1 MSELRTNKIV
11 PRDGLPSGTSGD
23 FSGGGILQIVTTF
36 KKDAQI
42 ISGSGNVTQNQEYPI
57 TGLSVVI
64 KPSRSSNLVWVQ
76 GFVSHN
82 CNDNQQASF
91 YVSRNGTNVT
101 PIGDA
106 GSSNQKRVFVS
117 AQGNQDYH
125 SNWVVKNTPFWFMD
139 NPATTSAVTYQVGA
153 IMGVTNSKY
162 LYVNRSERDNSGTGY
177 DYRAVSNLT
186 AWEISG

>member
-23 FSGGGILQIVTTF
+23 LKGGGILQIVTKF

-42 ISGSGNVTQNQEYPI
+42 ISGSGNVTQNQEYTI
-57 TGLSVVI
+57 TGLSLTI

-82 CNDNQQASF
+82 CDSNQQASF

-106 GSSNQKRVFVS
+106 GSGNQKRVFVS

-125 SNWVVKNTPFWFMD
+125 SDWVVKNTPFWFMD
-139 NPATTSAVTYQVGA
+139 NPATTSAITYQVGVIA
-153 IMGVTNSKY
+153 GVSNTANIWI
-162 LYVNRSERDNSGTGY
+162 NRSERDQAGTGY
-177 DYRAVSNLT
+177 DYRAVSNVT
-186 AWEISG
+186 AWEVAA

>member
-11 PRDGLPSGTSGD
+11 PRDGLPSATSGD
-23 FSGGGILQIVTTF
+23 LKGGGVIQIVTKF
-36 KKDAQI
+36 KKDAQVI
-42 ISGSGNVTQNQEYPI
+42 NGSGVTQNQEYPI

-82 CNDNQQASF
+82 CDSNQQASF

-106 GSSNQKRVFVS
+106 GSGNQKRVFVS

-125 SNWVVKNTPFWFMD
+125 SDWVVKNTPFWFMD

-153 IMGVTNSKY
+153 IMGVSNNQY
-162 LYVNRSERDNSGTGY
+162 LWINRSQRDSSGTGY
-177 DYRAVSNLT
+177 DLRAVSNVT
-186 AWEISG
+186 AWEVSA

>member
-11 PRDGLPSGTSGD
+11 PRDGIPGGTSGD
-23 FSGGGILQIVTTF
+23 LNGGGILQIVTKF

-106 GSSNQKRVFVS
+106 GSGNQKRVFVS
-117 AQGNQDYH
+117 AQGNQDYMG
-125 SNWVVKNTPFWFMD
+125 NWVIKNTPFWFMD

-153 IMGVTNSKY
+153 IMGVANSKY
-162 LYVNRSERDNSGTGY
+162 LYVNRGERDQSGTGY

-186 AWEISG
+186 AWEVSG

>member
-23 FSGGGILQIVTTF
+23 LKGGGIIQIVTKF

-57 TGLSVVI
+57 TGLSLTI
-64 KPSRSSNLVWVQ
+64 KPSRSSNLIWIQ

-82 CNDNQQASF
+82 CDSNQQAHF

-106 GSSNQKRVFVS
+106 GGGNQKRAFVS
-117 AQGNQDYH
+117 AQGNQDYMG
-125 SNWVVKNTPFWFMD
+125 SWVVKNTPFWFMD

-153 IMGVTNSKY
+153 IMGVSNSQY
-162 LYVNRSERDNSGTGY
+162 LWINRGQRDSSGTGY
-177 DYRAVSNLT
+177 DLRAVSNIT
-186 AWEISG
+186 AWEVSG

>member
-23 FSGGGILQIVTTF
+23 FSGGGILQIVTKF

-42 ISGSGNVTQNQEYPI
+42 ISGSGNVTQNQEVNI
-57 TGLSVVI
+57 TGLSVSI

-82 CNDNQQASF
+82 CDSNQQAHF
-91 YVSRNGTNVT
+91 FVSRNGTNVS

-106 GSSNQKRVFVS
+106 GGGNQKRAFVS
-117 AQGNQDYH
+117 IQGNQDYMG
-125 SNWVVKNTPFWFMD
+125 NWVVKNTPFWFMD

-153 IMGVTNSKY
+153 IMGVSNSQY
-162 LYVNRSERDNSGTGY
+162 LWINRGQRDSSGTGY
-177 DYRAVSNLT
+177 DLRAVSNIT
-186 AWEISG
+186 AWEVSG

>member
-23 FSGGGILQIVTTF
+23 LKGGGILQIVTKF

-82 CNDNQQASF
+82 CNDNQQAHF
-91 YVSRNGTNVT
+91 YVSRNGTNVS

-106 GSSNQKRVFVS
+106 GSGSQKRAFVS
-117 AQGNQDYH
+117 AQGNQDYMG
-125 SNWVVKNTPFWFMD
+125 NWVVKNTPFWFMD

-153 IMGVTNSKY
+153 IMGVSNGQY
-162 LYVNRSERDNSGTGY
+162 LWINRSERDQSGTGY
-177 DYRAVSNLT
+177 DLRTVSNIT
-186 AWEISG
+186 AWEVSG

>member
-11 PRDGLPSGTSGD
+11 PRDGIPAGTSGD
-23 FSGGGILQIVTTF
+23 LNGGGILQIVTKF

-106 GSSNQKRVFVS
+106 GSGNQKRVFVS
-117 AQGNQDYH
+117 AQGNQDYMG
-125 SNWVVKNTPFWFMD
+125 NWVIKNTPFWFMD

-153 IMGVTNSKY
+153 IMGVANSKY
-162 LYVNRSERDNSGTGY
+162 LYVNRGERDQSGTGY

-186 AWEISG
+186 AWEVSG

>member
-1 MSELRTNKIV
+1 MSELRTNRIV

-23 FSGGGILQIVTTF
+23 FSGGGILQIVTKF

-106 GSSNQKRVFVS
+106 GSGNQKRVFVS

-125 SNWVVKNTPFWFMD
+125 SDWVIKNTPFWFMD

-162 LYVNRSERDNSGTGY
+162 LYVNRGERDQSGTGY
-177 DYRAVSNLT
+177 DYRAVSNIT

>member
-23 FSGGGILQIVTTF
+23 LKGGGIIQIVTKF

-57 TGLSVVI
+57 TGLSLTI
-64 KPSRSSNLVWVQ
+64 KPSRSSNIVWVQ

-82 CNDNQQASF
+82 CDSNQQAHF
-91 YVSRNGTNVT
+91 FVSRNGTNVS

-106 GSSNQKRVFVS
+106 GGGNQKRAFVS
-117 AQGNQDYH
+117 IQGNQDYMG
-125 SNWVVKNTPFWFMD
+125 SWVVKNTPFWFMD
-139 NPATTSAVTYQVGA
+139 NPATTSTVTYQVGA
-153 IMGVTNSKY
+153 IMGVSNSQY
-162 LYVNRSERDNSGTGY
+162 LWINRGQRDSSGTGY
-177 DYRAVSNLT
+177 DLRAVSNIT
-186 AWEISG
+186 AWEVSG

>member
-23 FSGGGILQIVTTF
+23 LKGGGILQIVTKF

-42 ISGSGNVTQNQEYPI
+42 ISGSGNVTQNQEVNI
-57 TGLSVVI
+57 TGLSLTI

-82 CNDNQQASF
+82 CDHNQQAHF
-91 YVSRNGTNVT
+91 FVSRNGTNVS

-106 GSSNQKRVFVS
+106 GSGNQKRAFVS
-117 AQGNQDYH
+117 AQGNQDYMG
-125 SNWVVKNTPFWFMD
+125 NWVVKNTPFWFMD

-153 IMGVTNSKY
+153 IMGVSNSQY
-162 LYVNRSERDNSGTGY
+162 WGITRGERDTSGTGY
-177 DYRAVSNLT
+177 DYRAVSNIT
-186 AWEISG
+186 AWEVSA

>member
-11 PRDGLPSGTSGD
+11 PRDGLPSATSGD
-23 FSGGGILQIVTTF
+23 LKGGGVIQIVTKF

-42 ISGSGNVTQNQEYPI
+42 INGSGVTQNQEYPI

-82 CNDNQQASF
+82 CDSNQQASF
-91 YVSRNGTNVT
+91 YVSRNGTNVS

-106 GSSNQKRVFVS
+106 VQRFPAIVACERICEEPNLLIIS
-117 AQGNQDYH
+117 AKGG
-125 SNWVVKNTPFWFMD
+125 KNF
-139 NPATTSAVTYQVGA
+139 
-153 IMGVTNSKY
+153 SK
-162 LYVNRSERDNSGTGY
+162 
-177 DYRAVSNLT
+177 
-186 AWEISG
+186 

>member
-23 FSGGGILQIVTTF
+23 LKGGGIIQIVTKF

-57 TGLSVVI
+57 TGLSLTI
-64 KPSRSSNLVWVQ
+64 KPSRSSNLIWIQ

-82 CNDNQQASF
+82 CDSNQQAHF
-91 YVSRNGTNVT
+91 YVSRNGTNVS

-106 GSSNQKRVFVS
+106 GGGNQKRAFVS
-117 AQGNQDYH
+117 IQGNQDYMG
-125 SNWVVKNTPFWFMD
+125 NWVVKNTPFWFMD
-139 NPATTSAVTYQVGA
+139 NPATTSTVTYQVGA
-153 IMGVTNSKY
+153 IMGVSNSQY
-162 LYVNRSERDNSGTGY
+162 LWINRGQRDSSGTGY
-177 DYRAVSNLT
+177 DLRAVSNIT
-186 AWEISG
+186 AWEVSG